1 MFAGVIRESPDTPF
15 FQTRKVKYMEYIK
28 ILKERFSISSVA
40 TLLIGLLLVIYPGF
54 TGKAICYL
62 IAAALIGKGAGNILS
77 RYRNKSLPQPVVF
90 ELMGGI
96 SNIFLGLF
104 VALRSEMLISI
115 IPFVVGMFLLVSSV
129 TSLQKAFELKRMNYA
144 KWNHGLIFTL
154 IKLALALVIVMN
166 PFGTAMALTR
176 FIGGCLVYDGA
187 TGLVTVFEGVK
198 AKSDWEKAQ
207 ENLRNM
213 NLTKDEPVT
222 DHIPVVEAE
231 FVDVVQQVVEE
242 RE

>member
-1 MFAGVIRESPDTPF
+1 
-15 FQTRKVKYMEYIK
+15 MEYIK
-28 ILKERFSISSVA
+28 ILKERFSLSSVA
-40 TLLIGLLLVIYPGF
+40 TLAIGLLLVIYPDF
-54 TGKAICYL
+54 TGKAICWL
-62 IAAALIGKGAGNILS
+62 IAASLITKGAGSILS

-96 SNIFLGLF
+96 STIFMGLF

-115 IPFVVGMFLLVSSV
+115 IPFVVGLFLLISGV
-129 TSLQKAFELKRMNYA
+129 TSLQKAFEMKRMNYA

-154 IKLALALVIVMN
+154 IKVALALVIVMN
-166 PFGTAMALTR
+166 PFGTAMTLTR
-176 FIGGCLVYDGA
+176 FIGACLVYDGA
-187 TGLVTVFEGVK
+187 TGLVTVFESVK
-198 AKSDWEKAQ
+198 AKTDYEKAQ